1 VFVNL
6 TSGRYLQ
13 KSTLKQIFTSTFH
26 NRYNLDEFLNINVSK
41 NIKKIEF
48 DGISFFKTKPELK
61 DYQIFLNHTLISYM
75 KVNENVV
82 FSYRKGT
89 SVYEALFPHRNN
101 RYFLK
106 TDIKS
111 FFGSIDK
118 SLVEQC
124 LLSNINEYPISKDEI
139 ETYSKQLLNL
149 ITYENKLPVGFT
161 TSSKLSNAVLYEF
174 DNKLEEYCIHNDI
187 SYTRYSDDLIFST
200 NSIDVL
206 DNVINKVESLFN
218 KYYNHLFSLN
228 NKKTKFYKA
237 WERIK
242 ILGLVITPN
251 GNITIDK
258 KYKKDVEVIFHYY
271 LTDRVKFN
279 SFFHSRFDSKMS
291 KISGLLNHINGV
303 DKNYILKLRKRYG
316 NYIVDIFL
324 HRDKNE

>member
-1 VFVNL
+1 MCLHKL
-6 TSGRYLQ
+6 TLR
-13 KSTLKQIFTSTFH
+13 QIFTSVFH
-26 NRYNLDEFLNINVSK
+26 NRYNFDSLLNINVTN
-41 NIKKIEF
+41 NITKIEF
-48 DGISFFKTKPELK
+48 NGISFFKTEPELR

-101 RYFLK
+101 KFFLK

-111 FFGSIDK
+111 FFGSINKDLIEK
-118 SLVEQC
+118 C
-124 LLSNINEYPISKDEI
+124 LLFNIDEYPVIQDEI
-139 ETYSKQLLNL
+139 KTYLKELLNL
-149 ITYENKLPVGFT
+149 ISYENKLPVGFT

-174 DNKLEEYCIHNDI
+174 DNKLEDYCIDNNM

-200 NSIDVL
+200 NNKDELEHVIDEVQNIL
-206 DNVINKVESLFN
+206 KT
-218 KYYNHLFSLN
+218 YYNNLFSLN
-228 NKKTKFYKA
+228 HKKTKFYKA

-258 KYKKDVEVIFHYY
+258 KYKRDIEVAFHYY
-271 LTDRVKFN
+271 LTDRTKFN
-279 SFFHSRFDSKMS
+279 DFFRRKFDLKMS

-303 DKNYILKLRKRYG
+303 DENYILKLRKRYG

-324 HRDKNE
+324 HRDKHE

>member
-1 VFVNL
+1 MFVNL

-13 KSTLKQIFTSTFH
+13 KLTLKQIFTSIFH
-26 NRYNLDEFLNINVSK
+26 NRHNFDDFLNINVSN

-89 SVYEALFPHRNN
+89 SVYEALSPHRNN
-101 RYFLK
+101 KHFLK

-111 FFGSIDK
+111 FFGSINK
-118 SLVEQC
+118 SLVKQC
-124 LLSNINEYPISKDEI
+124 LLSNIDEYPVTQDEI
-139 ETYSKQLLNL
+139 KTYLEQLTNL
-149 ITYENKLPVGFT
+149 IIYENKLPVGFT

-174 DNKLEEYCIHNDI
+174 DNKLEEYCIDNDI
-187 SYTRYSDDLIFST
+187 LYTRYSDDLIFST
-200 NSIDVL
+200 NKKDKL
-206 DNVINKVESLFN
+206 NYVISEVQKILNRH
-218 KYYNHLFSLN
+218 YNNLFSLN
-228 NKKTKFYKA
+228 DKKTKFYKA

-242 ILGLVITPN
+242 ILGLVVTPN

-258 KYKKDVEVIFHYY
+258 KYKKDIEVIFHYY
-271 LTDRVKFN
+271 LTNRVKFN
-279 SFFHSRFDSKMS
+279 SFFNRRFDSKMS
-291 KISGLLNHINGV
+291 KISGLLNHINSV

>member
-1 VFVNL
+1 MFVNL
-6 TSGRYLQ
+6 TSGKYLQ
-13 KSTLKQIFTSTFH
+13 KSTLKQIFISTFH
-26 NRYNLDEFLNINVSK
+26 NRYNFNDFLNINVSN

-89 SVYEALFPHRNN
+89 SVYEALLPHKNN
-101 RYFLK
+101 KYFLK

-118 SLVEQC
+118 NLIKQC
-124 LLSNINEYPISKDEI
+124 LLSNIDEYPVAQDEI
-139 ETYSKQLLNL
+139 KTYLEQLLNL
-149 ITYENKLPVGFT
+149 VIYENKLPVGFT

-174 DNKLEEYCIHNDI
+174 DNKLEEYCIDNNI

-200 NSIDVL
+200 NKKDVL
-206 DNVINKVESLFN
+206 DDVINKVENLLN
-218 KYYNHLFSLN
+218 KYYNNLFSIN
-228 NKKTKFYKA
+228 DKKTKFYKA

-258 KYKKDVEVIFHYY
+258 KYKKDIEVIFHYY
-271 LTDRVKFN
+271 LTNKVKFN
-279 SFFHSRFDSKMS
+279 DFFNRRFDSKMS
-291 KISGLLNHINGV
+291 KISGLLNHINAV

-324 HRDKNE
+324 HRDKSE